1 MPEDDKLKRIA
12 VLVLASLLL
21 GLLVFPVFSTDA
33 DRKNVMMNRVFGF
46 QYPLNSDSDYKIGFI
61 DNFDSGILES
71 DFQKI
76 HTNFPKINMLRIP
89 VGWEDMNNS
98 LLIDQMSQTLQIG
111 QAYGFKVIFVIM
123 DRISGWWDEY
133 GPQPWRLMGPGVNW
147 TDQEARIQNVVEP
160 FKDDDRIYAWALGN
174 ELNIFQE
181 VVQEWYGHFIP
192 FIKGI
197 DLDTPITTSF
207 YPLGFNSSTIVH
219 ANELVSVGL
228 DFIELH
234 MYFLNTT
241 DIPAYADQI
250 LALAQAPILLSEFGT
265 YEGLD
270 TYSVAQN
277 KEILNN
283 TINYFEN
290 RPNVIGLNYY
300 RWSDDDDPYTIWN
313 TTSQTPRPEGEILNN
328 SVAGFLQAFPY
339 GYLVKIQSNQTVSET
354 IIDPS
359 FATVVDW
366 PDPGWSMWH
375 NHTAYNVKSISSAN
389 LQPGNW
395 SEVSVQNLDFESSTS
410 FWNQDPALDQYEI
423 NTTIV
428 HHGNKA
434 LKLWADGWDDYQFQH
449 DSISIEARCT
459 YILSG
464 WINVEEANSGGYA
477 FLSMAFKNSVGT
489 WIGWPESEYLNT
501 TSDWINFHV
510 AGIAPENAVSLQ
522 ILCRVRGNGGD
533 VTAFFDDMI
542 LWKIP
547 HCSYDGRSY
556 TLAWGECSE
565 PSWGVAQVSQNFSFT
580 NPEEDR
586 IKIWTFSAKIA
597 TVQWDEYT
605 TDWKGCYIS
614 LAFTSAN
621 ESEWISWFDSSYL
634 SFNNEWTQLNVS
646 AIPPSY
652 AEGLQILVKTANS
665 KRGALFIDDAVL
677 TSRPAIIPKNWT
689 MPELTQEGQGYG
701 VNMTFQSIN
710 NTVANGT
717 FWGGDQTITGST
729 NSTFQ
734 ESDFGIYFDNTEYVT
749 TSFSFGEGALY
760 IWMPITLILGMTGVL
775 MLIITPVYTIHR
787 LRKKD
792 YMFLVW
798 AFVLM
803 VIGIGL
809 VIAWLWS

>member
-1 MPEDDKLKRIA
+1 MKRI
-12 VLVLASLLL
+12 VVLALVSLLL
-21 GLLVFPVFSTDA
+21 GLLILPGFSSDV

-61 DNFDSGILES
+61 ENFDSGILDA

-76 HTNFPKINMLRIP
+76 HDNFPLVNMLRIP
-89 VGWEDMNNS
+89 VGWEDMNSS
-98 LLIDQMSQTLQIG
+98 LLIDQMNTTIQIG
-111 QAYGFKVIFVIM
+111 QEYGFKFIFVLM

-133 GPQPWRLMGPGVNW
+133 GPQPQRLFPENW
-147 TDQEARIQNVVEP
+147 EDQEARISNVVDA
-160 FKDDDRIYAWALGN
+160 FKDNDAVYAWALGN

-181 VVQEWYGHFIP
+181 VVQEWYGHFLP
-192 FIKGI
+192 FIRAI
-197 DLDTPITTSF
+197 DFDTPITTSF

-219 ANELVSVGL
+219 ANELVSMGL

-270 TYSVAQN
+270 TYDEATN
-277 KEILNN
+277 KRILND

-313 TTSQTPRPEGEILNN
+313 QTSQTPRPEGEILNN
-328 SVAGFLQAFPY
+328 SVPGFLQQYPY
-339 GYLVKIQSNQTVSET
+339 GYLEKIQSNQTVSENIT
-354 IIDPS
+354 DPS
-359 FATVVDW
+359 FSTVVDW

-375 NHTAYNVKSISSAN
+375 NHTAYNVTSVSSAN

-395 SEVSVQNLDFESSTS
+395 SEVSVQNLDFEDDSN
-410 FWNQDPALDQYEI
+410 FWSQYPGYDQFEI
-423 NTTIV
+423 NTTIKY
-428 HHGNKA
+428 HGNKA
-434 LKLWADGWDDYQFQH
+434 LKMWADDWDDYQFQH
-449 DSISIEARCT
+449 GSISVEPKCS
-459 YILSG
+459 YILSA
-464 WINVEEANSGGYA
+464 WINVTETNGGGYA

-489 WIGWPESEYLNT
+489 WIGWPESEYINFT
-501 TSDWINFHV
+501 TGWINIHV
-510 AGIAPENAVSLQ
+510 AGVSPENAVNMQ
-522 ILCRVRGNGGD
+522 ILCRVRGIGGN
-533 VTAFFDDMI
+533 VTAYFDYLQ

-565 PSWGVAQVSQNFSFT
+565 PSWGVAQISQNFSFA

-597 TVQWDEYT
+597 TVQWDEYV
-605 TDWKGCYIS
+605 TDWKGCYIA

-621 ESEWISWFDSSYL
+621 ESEWISWYDSSYL

-652 AEGLQILVKTANS
+652 AEGLQILVKTSNS
-665 KRGALFIDDAVL
+665 KRGAIFIDDAVL
-677 TSRPAIIPKNWT
+677 TSRPAIIPKNWS
-689 MPELTQEGQGYG
+689 MPELTQEGQGYQ

-710 NTVANGT
+710 NTWANGT
-717 FWGGDQTITGST
+717 FYGGPLTITNSE
-729 NSTFQ
+729 NSTFLQ
-734 ESDFGIYFDNTEYVT
+734 NNFELIFETEYLT
-749 TSFSFGEGALY
+749 TTLTFGEGALE

>member
-1 MPEDDKLKRIA
+1 LPEDDKMKRIA
-12 VLVLASLLL
+12 ILALVSLLL

-33 DRKNVMMNRVFGF
+33 DRKNVIMNRVFGF
-46 QYPLNSDSDYKIGFI
+46 QYPLNSDSEYKIGFI
-61 DNFDSGILES
+61 DNFDSGILDA

-76 HTNFPKINMLRIP
+76 HTNFPKINMIRIP
-89 VGWEDMNNS
+89 VGWEDMDNS
-98 LLIDQMSQTLQIG
+98 LLIDQMNQTLQIG

-123 DRISGWWDEY
+123 DRISGWWDEF
-133 GPQPWRLMGPGVNW
+133 GPQPWRLMEGNW

-181 VVQEWYGHFIP
+181 VVKEWYGHFLP
-192 FIKGI
+192 FIRSI
-197 DLDTPITTSF
+197 DLNTPITTSF

-219 ANELVSVGL
+219 ANELVSMGL

-270 TYSVAQN
+270 TYDVATN
-277 KEILNN
+277 KRILND

-313 TTSQTPRPEGEILNN
+313 QTSQTPRPEGEILNN
-328 SVAGFLQAFPY
+328 SVTGFLQQYPY
-339 GYLVKIQSNQTVSET
+339 AYMEKVQSNQTVSET

-359 FATVVDW
+359 FQTVVEW
-366 PDPGWSMWH
+366 PDPGWSLWH
-375 NHTAYNVKSISSAN
+375 NHTSFKVSSVYSTN

-410 FWNQDPALDQYEI
+410 KWNQDPALDQYGI
-423 NTTIV
+423 NATIV
-428 HHGNKA
+428 YHGNKA
-434 LKLWADGWDDYQFQH
+434 LKMWADGTDDYQFQH
-449 DSISIEARCT
+449 DAISVESRCT

-464 WINVEEANSGGYA
+464 WINVTETNDGGYA
-477 FLSMAFKNSVGT
+477 FLSMAFRASNGT
-489 WIGWPESEYLNT
+489 WIDWPESEYIHFT
-501 TSDWINFHV
+501 TDWINIHV
-510 AGIAPENAVSLQ
+510 AGVCPENAIDMK
-522 ILCRVRGNGGD
+522 ILCRTRGNGGN
-533 VTAFFDDMI
+533 VTAFFDYLQ

-565 PSWGVAQVSQNFSFT
+565 PSWNVAQISQNFSFA
-580 NPEEDR
+580 NPTEDR

-597 TVQWDEYT
+597 TVQWNEYV
-605 TDWKGCYIS
+605 TDWKGVYIT

-621 ESEWISWFDSSYL
+621 QSDWISWYDSSYL
-634 SFNNEWTQLNVS
+634 SFNNEWIQLNVS

-652 AEGLQILVKTANS
+652 AEGIQMLVKTSNS
-665 KRGALFIDDAVL
+665 KRGAIFIDDAVL

-689 MPELTQEGQGYG
+689 IPELTQEGQGYE

-717 FWGGDQTITGST
+717 FYGGDLTITESA
-729 NSTFQ
+729 NSSFLLS
-734 ESDFGIYFDNTEYVT
+734 EFGIYFDNTDYVT
-749 TSFSFGEGALY
+749 TSFTFGSGALI
-760 IWMPITLILGMTGVL
+760 IWMPIMLILGMMGVS
-775 MLIITPVYTIHR
+775 MLIITPIYTIIR

-798 AFVLM
+798 AFTIMIL
-803 VIGIGL
+803 GIGF

>member
-1 MPEDDKLKRIA
+1 LKKFAIFA
-12 VLVLASLLL
+12 LSGLLLALLVLPA
-21 GLLVFPVFSTDA
+21 FSSDV
-33 DRKNVMMNRVFGF
+33 DRKNVMMQRVFGF

-61 DNFDSGILES
+61 ENFDSGVLDS

-98 LLIDQMSQTLQIG
+98 LLIDQMNTTLQIG
-111 QAYGFKVIFVIM
+111 QAYGFKFIFVLM

-133 GPQPWRLMGPGVNW
+133 GPQPQRLFPENW
-147 TDQEARIQNVVEP
+147 EDQEFRIQNVVEP
-160 FKDDDRIYAWALGN
+160 FKNNDGVYAWALGN

-181 VVQEWYGHFIP
+181 VVQEWYGHFLP
-192 FIKGI
+192 FIRAI
-197 DLDTPITTSF
+197 DFNTPITTSF

-219 ANELVSVGL
+219 ANQLVSMGL

-265 YEGLD
+265 YGGLN
-270 TYSVAQN
+270 TYSVATN
-277 KEILNN
+277 KEILND

-300 RWSDDDDPYTIWN
+300 RWSDDDDEYTIWN

-328 SVAGFLQAFPY
+328 SVTGFLQQYPY
-339 GYLVKIQSNQTVSET
+339 AYLEKIQSNQTVSET

-359 FATVVDW
+359 FQTVVSW
-366 PDPGWSMWH
+366 PNPGWEMWH

-395 SEVSVQNLDFESSTS
+395 SEISVQNLDFEDSTS
-410 FWNQDPALDQYEI
+410 EWGQDPGLDQYEI

-428 HHGNKA
+428 HHGTKS
-434 LKLWADGWDDYQFQH
+434 LKLWADNWDDYQFQH
-449 DSISIEARCT
+449 NSISVEPKCT

-464 WINVEEANSGGYA
+464 WINVTETNGGGYA
-477 FLSMAFKNSVGT
+477 FLSMAFKNSSGT
-489 WIGWPESEYLNT
+489 WIGWPESEYLNEA
-501 TSDWINFHV
+501 SGWINFHV
-510 AGIAPENAVSLQ
+510 AGVCPENAVSMQ
-522 ILCRVRGNGGD
+522 ILCRVRGIGGN
-533 VTAFFDDMI
+533 VTAYFDNLQ

-547 HCSYDGRSY
+547 HTSYDGRSY
-556 TLAWGECSE
+556 TLAWGQCSE
-565 PSWGVAQVSQNFSFT
+565 PSWGVAQISQNFSFA
-580 NPEEDR
+580 NPTEDR
-586 IKIWTFSAKIA
+586 IKIWTFSCKIA
-597 TVQWDEYT
+597 TVQWDEYE
-605 TDWKGCYIS
+605 TDWKGVYIA
-614 LAFTSAN
+614 LAFTAAN
-621 ESEWISWFDSSYL
+621 ESEWISWYDSSYL

-665 KRGALFIDDAVL
+665 KRGAMFIDDAVL

-689 MPELTQEGQGYG
+689 MPELTQEDQGYN
-701 VNMTFQSIN
+701 VDIAFQSIN

-717 FWGGDQTITGST
+717 FYAGDFVIIGAVNASFVGS
-729 NSTFQ
+729 S
-734 ESDFGIYFDNTEYVT
+734 FGIYFENTTYINVGM
-749 TSFSFGEGALY
+749 SFGEGALY
-760 IWMPITLILGMTGVL
+760 IWMPITLILGMTGVSL
-775 MLIITPVYTIHR
+775 LIITPVYTIHR

-798 AFVLM
+798 AFLLI